1 MEGGG
6 RLETAAIVT
15 RGMGGRLET
24 ATTVTREMGGRLETA
39 VIVTRGR
46 RWKVGD
52 CGHSDSWKEVEG
64 WRPRP

>member
-24 ATTVTREMGGRLETA
+24 AA
-39 VIVTRGR
+39 IVTHGR

-52 CGHSDSWKEVEG
+52 CGHCDTWKEVEG
-64 WRPRP
+64 WRLRP